1 MLQYSLLRHL
11 VLVHTR
17 TQCGKPTFRAR
28 FMQHVHNALAVQSD
42 VGVDVFITAPQ
53 TRFEVHLPTRSHGRA
68 VPCDPVQCALCMHY
82 SWFDPVHLKSGL
94 RFALH

>member
-53 TRFEVHLPTRSHGRA
+53 TRFEVHLPALDLMVEQYHAIRCSVLCACITLGSI
-68 VPCDPVQCALCMHY
+68 QCI
-82 SWFDPVHLKSGL
+82 
-94 RFALH
+94 